1 MTDEPKLESSGGGT
15 TPEESVGTGSATRDP
30 IFPPWSD
37 HLVKLLGMG
46 GAFSGLYIAFL
57 ATFGLSPYMIA
68 TGYMPEQDVPYN
80 HALHVGELGID
91 CRYCHSTVEH
101 AAFAAIPPTQTC
113 MNCHDKIHKESELLA
128 PVRESYATGEAV
140 EWTKVHDLPGYVY
153 FDHSA
158 HVTRGVSCVSCHGR
172 VDRMEEVFQQEP
184 LSMGWCLDCH
194 RNPAEHLRPV
204 RVSEVEAL
212 VSQGLLEAPQ
222 SKTGLNPMQTL
233 LEDAR
238 VTNLGWG
245 AEISR
250 SDRKKI
256 GRVLMTERGLL
267 NEEGEPNVRF
277 ELLTSCSTC
286 HR

>member
-1 MTDEPKLESSGGGT
+1 
-15 TPEESVGTGSATRDP
+15 
-30 IFPPWSD
+30 
-37 HLVKLLGMG
+37 
-46 GAFSGLYIAFL
+46 
-57 ATFGLSPYMIA
+57 
-68 TGYMPEQDVPYN
+68 
-80 HALHVGELGID
+80 
-91 CRYCHSTVEH
+91 
-101 AAFAAIPPTQTC
+101 
-113 MNCHDKIHKESELLA
+113 
-128 PVRESYATGEAV
+128 
-140 EWTKVHDLPGYVY
+140 
-153 FDHSA
+153 
-158 HVTRGVSCVSCHGR
+158 
-172 VDRMEEVFQQEP
+172 MEEVFQQEP